1 MVKWEKSKKKNG
13 LRTKDSL
20 INKIFIVYMWLMF
33 VSCIVLLTVF
43 GLRFSCVY
51 NSQAKAHMNDVTMAA
66 ETGLM
71 ERISQIDQLSVSILI
86 NNSVQENLEKIN
98 HQMHLNPEQTA
109 FQVEK
114 AAISKDIRGSVFSI
128 SGIVSARIYSL
139 DDIEIV
145 IGSQGKKL
153 TVDYVTKEQIYQ
165 KNGGAI
171 WSVDTEGMIRLY
183 RAILSVNDF
192 KPIGYMSIECKLS
205 LIHI

>member
-51 NSQAKAHMNDVTMAA
+51 NSQAKAHM
-66 ETGLM
+66 
-71 ERISQIDQLSVSILI
+71 
-86 NNSVQENLEKIN
+86 
-98 HQMHLNPEQTA
+98 MHLNPEQTA

-192 KPIGYMSIECKLS
+192 KPIGYMSIVKRKWLEVFFP
-205 LIHI
+205 